1 MSFEKHIWHVAI
13 TSVEMQKIPF
23 TLEGRIMSPFN
34 LSSPVRNHSFEFYH
48 PLVLLVS
55 DSSYKW
61 NNTLLPLFCLT
72 SFTQQNVFEIYPCLC
87 LSHSSSFQ
95 LLSINSTVQ
104 IFHRFFFGTF
114 TLVLIHLYKL
124 LIKVRLWYFISL
136 PKYIS

>member
-23 TLEGRIMSPFN
+23 PLEGLIMSPFN

-48 PLVLLVS
+48 PLVLLIS

-72 SFTQQNVFEIYPCLC
+72 FFTQQNVFEIYPWFAYLVAHLPNCWVLIP
-87 LSHSSSFQ
+87 LFKYT
-95 LLSINSTVQ
+95 ID
-104 IFHRFFFGTF
+104 FFWTF
-114 TLVLIHLYKL
+114 TIVLIHLYKL
-124 LIKVRLWYFISL
+124 LIKVRLWGFISL